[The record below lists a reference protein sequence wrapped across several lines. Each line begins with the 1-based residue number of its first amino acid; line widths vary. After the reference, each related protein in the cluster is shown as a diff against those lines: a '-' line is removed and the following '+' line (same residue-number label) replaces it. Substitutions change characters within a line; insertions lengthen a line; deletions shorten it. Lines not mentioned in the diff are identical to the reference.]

1 MTDDIKFDRRRAAA
15 LLLSSPLALWAAA
28 ARAQAPAP
36 PPPMPM
42 PPPMPG
48 GMYRPEV
55 PERPSFFFTQ
65 LEYGD
70 GLSWNPYPTAGR
82 SLMEILVER
91 TSVAASTD
99 RVDVRLADPK
109 LFQYPFLYWT
119 GTRDFAPLSPLEIER
134 LRLYLESGG
143 FLLVDDT
150 ISAPG
155 VGFDRAFQREFGRL
169 FPGKALERLPQDHT
183 VFISYYLIDR
193 IGGRTANRPYIS
205 GFDIGQRTA
214 IIYSGN
220 DLGGAWAR
228 DRSGQFINPTDPGG
242 EMQREQA
249 IRLGINIILYALC
262 LDYKKDL
269 IHTPFISER
278 RRGKKP

>member
-1 MTDDIKFDRRRAAA
+1 MDKKFDRRRALG
-15 LLLSSPLALWAAA
+15 LLASTPLAAWAAA
-28 ARAQAPAP
+28 ARAQTPAP
-36 PPPMPM
+36 LPVPRQQL
-42 PPPMPG
+42 
-48 GMYRPEV
+48 GMYQPEV

-65 LEYGD
+65 LEYGE
-70 GLSWNPYPTAGR
+70 GLSWNPYPTAAR
-82 SLMEILVER
+82 SLMEILVQR
-91 TSVAASTD
+91 TSVAASPD
-99 RVDVRLADPK
+99 RVDLRATDPK
-109 LFQYPFLYWT
+109 LFTQPFLYWT
-119 GTRDFAPLSPLEIER
+119 GTRDFPPLSQPEIER

-143 FLLVDDT
+143 FMLVDDT

-155 VGFDRAFQREFGRL
+155 VGFDRAFSREFARL

-205 GFDIGQRTA
+205 GYNVGDRTA

-228 DRSGQFINPTDPGG
+228 DRNGQFLNPTDPGG